1 MVTPTHSAELE
12 EQLLRVRQE
21 YLDTPNL
28 RLTPS
33 GAQRFFELQPLP
45 CMAILE
51 VLLGENFLWRTSD
64 GLFVRSANGTR

>member
-1 MVTPTHSAELE
+1 MVTSTHSAELE

-33 GAQRFFELQPLP
+33 GAQRLFELQPLP

-64 GLFVRSANGTR
+64 GLFVRSSKRD

>member
-33 GAQRFFELQPLP
+33 GAQRLFELQPLP

-51 VLLGENFLWRTSD
+51 MLLGENFLWRTSD
-64 GLFVRSANGTR
+64 GLFVRSSKRD

>member
-1 MVTPTHSAELE
+1 MVTPTRSAELE

-21 YLDTPNL
+21 YVDTPNL

-33 GAQRFFELQPLP
+33 GAQRLFELPPLP

-51 VLLGENFLWRTSD
+51 VLLGENFLCRTSD
-64 GLFVRSANGTR
+64 GLFVRSSKRD

>member
-1 MVTPTHSAELE
+1 MITPTRSAEIE

-33 GAQRFFELQPLP
+33 GAQRLFELQPLP

-51 VLLGENFLWRTSD
+51 VLLGENFLCRTGD
-64 GLFVRSANGTR
+64 GLFVRSSKRD

>member
-33 GAQRFFELQPLP
+33 GAQRLFELQPLP

-64 GLFVRSANGTR
+64 GLFVRSSKRD